1 MKVKMLTSI
10 AGHYF
15 SYSPGEVV
23 ELDTQKA
30 KKWIEAGI
38 ASPQKATRPPGE
50 VAVKPSPKH
59 VGGGYFG
66 CKECGRSFDTRQGL
80 AAHSR
85 VHK

>member
-1 MKVKMLTSI
+1 MLTSI

-59 VGGGYFG
+59 VGGGYFELPDG
-66 CKECGRSFDTRQGL
+66 RRVKGKEAAIEAMETR
-80 AAHSR
+80 
-85 VHK
+85 